1 MEKPARAE
9 LHPDHIVLA
18 ESLEYLVEEV
28 LEWCKGAWARARDP
42 IGTSGHGS
50 SHSTRSESSERVSYK
65 NVVGSDLEFEF
76 VLLKRMGLYSIEAT

>member
-1 MEKPARAE
+1 MAPGRVALACPAQYPAAMEQLARTE

-28 LEWCKGAWARARDP
+28 LAWCKGAWARARDP

-50 SHSTRSESSERVSYK
+50 SHSTRSEISERVS
-65 NVVGSDLEFEF
+65 
-76 VLLKRMGLYSIEAT
+76 

>member
-1 MEKPARAE
+1 MTPGRVALACPAQYPAAMEKLARTE

-50 SHSTRSESSERVSYK
+50 SHSTRSESSERVS
-65 NVVGSDLEFEF
+65 
-76 VLLKRMGLYSIEAT
+76 